1 MQALLHHQLQLEAQA
16 VNSPTYNIHGDASY
30 LAAGMLSSGQGDPL
44 YVLSLLAQ
52 AQPDPGA
59 GLLPGVG
66 EIHHG

>member
-1 MQALLHHQLQLEAQA
+1 M
-16 VNSPTYNIHGDASY
+16 NSPIYNIHGDASY

-52 AQPDPGA
+52 AQPDPGV
-59 GLLPGVG
+59 GLVPGVG